1 MLSLPANL
9 KATAWLLRSVL
20 HLRLHGVQFLTSQ
33 HPNHPKHSITDHSE
47 IQIQIMTNMPNSYEQ
62 VELLRKSIEDAK
74 RLKAELEQSMAEIEK
89 PVLEMKATAH
99 NRATAHKKAKIKK
112 SN

>member
-1 MLSLPANL
+1 LVA
-9 KATAWLLRSVL
+9 ALRSTPAAAW
-20 HLRLHGVQFLTSQ
+20 GPIPYIST
-33 HPNHPKHSITDHSE
+33 PNHPKHSITDHSE